1 VKAQTCARLICP
13 GVLAVL
19 VSLLPVLPSSA
30 HGRPPPPNQVLL
42 STPHQQGP
50 TDPQELEAFLDTFFA
65 EQMEALHIPGAVFIS
80 VKDGET
86 FFTKGYG
93 LADLESQRPVIPDE
107 TLFRVGS
114 VSKLFT
120 ATAIMQLVE
129 QGQLNLDDDVNE
141 YLKSFQ
147 LEENDP
153 RPVTV
158 ANLLTHTGG
167 FDERLTGTG
176 VRSPSELVP
185 LGQYLADNMP
195 PRVLPPGDQISYS
208 NHGYALAGYLV
219 EEISGMS
226 FDQYIEE
233 NILRPLDMN
242 HSSFRQPLPPELA
255 SDPAV
260 GYVYT
265 TGYQVMSV
273 EYLNIAPAGTLYATA
288 TDMAHFMI
296 AHLQNGRYE
305 GVRILE
311 EDTAQEMHR
320 RQFTHHPQLAG
331 WAYGFY
337 EHIENGQRAI
347 AHGGDITGFSSLL
360 FLLPEQNLG
369 FFVSFNA
376 FVSTLSGSPD
386 PRQEL
391 VSRFLDRYYPVPE
404 EPVSR
409 QPSADVQRP
418 TGNYRM
424 NRYARTTLEKAL
436 PPTPI
441 LQWRVTANDDGTLT
455 LEYPPMLGSHSSLW
469 TEVEPL
475 LFQKVDGDGYIA
487 FRKDENGRMT
497 HMFMTTFGTPMALE
511 KVSWYETDTFQL
523 SLIGFFMLAF
533 LSVLAWP
540 VGSLIRRLRKR
551 PAAPS
556 KLARQARY
564 LAGLVS
570 ALNLIF
576 VVGLVVR
583 LGQVFSGVFYET
595 PAYFVVL
602 LVVPLLTAILTV
614 GLVVFTVL
622 AWRDDYWSVLGRLHY
637 SLVTL
642 VALVFIWFL
651 NYWNLLGFRTG

>member
-1 VKAQTCARLICP
+1 VKGQTCTKLMCL
-13 GVLAVL
+13 GVLATL
-19 VSLLPVLPSSA
+19 VALLPVLSSPA
-30 HGRPPPPNQVLL
+30 LGMPPPPNQVLL
-42 STPHQQGP
+42 SAPHQQGP
-50 TDPQELEAFLDTFFA
+50 TDPEELETFLDAFFA
-65 EQMEALHIPGAVFIS
+65 EQMEALHIPGAVFIL

-86 FFTKGYG
+86 FFSKGYG
-93 LADLESQRPVIPDE
+93 LADLESQRPVIPGE

-129 QGQLNLDDDVNE
+129 QERLDLDDDVNQ

-147 LEENDP
+147 LEENYP
-153 RPVTV
+153 RPVTI

-185 LGQYLADNMP
+185 LGPYLADNMP
-195 PRVLPPGDQISYS
+195 PRVMPPGDTISYS

-219 EEISGMS
+219 EEISGMP
-226 FDQYIEE
+226 FEQYIEE
-233 NILRPLDMN
+233 NVLQPLDMN
-242 HSSFRQPLPPELA
+242 HSSFRQPLRPELA
-255 SDPAV
+255 SDLAV

-265 TGYQVMSV
+265 TDYQVMPV
-273 EYLNIAPAGTLYATA
+273 EYLNIAPAGSLYATA

-305 GVRILE
+305 GTRILE
-311 EDTAQEMHR
+311 AETAQEMHR

-337 EHIENGQRAI
+337 EHIENGQRAL

-376 FVSTLSGSPD
+376 SVSALFGLGD
-386 PRQEL
+386 PREEL
-391 VSRFLDRYYPVPE
+391 VSRFLDRYYPVAE
-404 EPVSR
+404 GPVSG
-409 QPSADVQRP
+409 QPSADLQRFS
-418 TGNYRM
+418 GNYRM
-424 NRYARTTLEKAL
+424 NRYARTTLEKGL
-436 PPTPI
+436 PPIPM

-455 LEYPPMLGSHSSLW
+455 LEYPPMLGGNSSLW

-475 LFQKVDGDGYIA
+475 LFQNVDGDGYIA
-487 FRKDENGRMT
+487 FREDENGRRIT
-497 HMFMTTFGTPMALE
+497 HMFIITFGTPMALE
-511 KVSWYETDTFQL
+511 KVSWYETDAFQL
-523 SLIGFFMLAF
+523 ILIGFFVLAF

-540 VGSLIRRLRKR
+540 VGSLIRHLRKR
-551 PAAPS
+551 PAQPS
-556 KLARQARY
+556 RPALWARC

-570 ALNLIF
+570 ALNLVF

-583 LGQVFSGVFYET
+583 LGQVFSGVFYGT
-595 PAYFVVL
+595 PAYFVAL
-602 LVVPLLTAILTV
+602 LVIPLLTAILTV

-622 AWRDDYWSVLGRLHY
+622 AWRDDYWSALGRLHY
-637 SLVTL
+637 SLIAVA
-642 VALVFIWFL
+642 ALVFIWFV
-651 NYWNLLGFRTG
+651 NYWNLLGFRF

>member
-1 VKAQTCARLICP
+1 VKGETCAKLICP
-13 GVLAVL
+13 GVLAIL
-19 VSLLPVLPSSA
+19 VALLPVLSSSA
-30 HGRPPPPNQVLL
+30 QGMLPLPNQVLL
-42 STPHQQGP
+42 SVPHRQGP
-50 TDPQELEAFLDTFFA
+50 TDPQELEAFLDAFFA

-80 VKDGET
+80 VKDGQT

-120 ATAIMQLVE
+120 ATAIMQLIE
-129 QGQLNLDDDVNE
+129 QGRLDLDEDVNNYLDD
-141 YLKSFQ
+141 FQ
-147 LEENDP
+147 LPDDDP
-153 RPVTV
+153 TPATV

-176 VRSPSELVP
+176 VRSPSELAP

-195 PRVLPPGDQISYS
+195 PRVMPPDDTISYS
-208 NHGYALAGYLV
+208 NHGYTLAGYLV

-242 HSSFRQPLPPELA
+242 HSSFRQPLRPELA
-255 SDPAV
+255 SDRAV

-265 TGYQVMSV
+265 TDYQVMPV
-273 EYLNIAPAGTLYATA
+273 EYLNIAPAGSLYATA

-305 GVRILE
+305 DTRILE
-311 EDTAQEMHR
+311 AETAQEMHR

-331 WAYGFY
+331 WTYGFY

-347 AHGGDITGFSSLL
+347 AHGGDVTGFSSLL

-376 FVSTLSGSPD
+376 SVSVLFGLGD
-386 PRQEL
+386 PREEL
-391 VSRFLDRYYPVPE
+391 VSRFLDRYYPVAE
-404 EPVSR
+404 GPVSG
-409 QPSADVQRP
+409 QPSADLQRFS
-418 TGNYRM
+418 GNYRI
-424 NRYARTTLEKAL
+424 NRYARTTLEKGL
-436 PPTPI
+436 PPIPM

-455 LEYPPMLGSHSSLW
+455 LKHPLNILESSFW
-469 TEVEPL
+469 VEAGPL
-475 LFQKVDGDGYIA
+475 LFQEVDGDGYIA
-487 FRKDENGRMT
+487 FREDKNGRRIT
-497 HMFMTTFGTPMALE
+497 HMFMITFGTPMALE
-511 KVSWYETDTFQL
+511 KVSWYETDAFQL
-523 SLIGFFMLAF
+523 ILIGFFVLAF

-540 VGSLIRRLRKR
+540 VGSLIRRLKKR

-556 KLARQARY
+556 KLALWARY

-570 ALNLIF
+570 ALNLVF

-583 LGQVFSGVFYET
+583 LGQVLSGVFYRT
-595 PAYFVVL
+595 PTYFVAL
-602 LVVPLLTAILTV
+602 LVIPLLTAILTV

-622 AWRDDYWSVLGRLHY
+622 ARRDDYWSVLGQLHY
-637 SLVTL
+637 ALIV
-642 VALVFIWFL
+642 VAALVFIWFV
-651 NYWNLLGFRTG
+651 NYWNLLGFRL

>member
-1 VKAQTCARLICP
+1 MKRQTPAKLIYL
-13 GVLAVL
+13 GVLATL
-19 VSLLPVLPSSA
+19 VALLPVLPSSA
-30 HGRPPPPNQVLL
+30 LGMPPPPNQVLL
-42 STPHQQGP
+42 SAPPQQGP
-50 TDPQELEAFLDTFFA
+50 TDPQELEAFLDAFFA

-93 LADLESQRPVIPDE
+93 FADLESQRPVIPDE

-129 QGQLNLDDDVNE
+129 QGRLNLDEDVNN
-141 YLKSFQ
+141 YLDDFQ
-147 LEENDP
+147 LPDDYPN
-153 RPVTV
+153 PVTV

-195 PRVLPPGDQISYS
+195 LRVMPPSDTISYS

-219 EEISGMS
+219 EEISGS
-226 FDQYIEE
+226 PFEQYIEE

-242 HSSFRQPLPPELA
+242 HSSFRQPLPSELA
-255 SDPAV
+255 PDLAS
-260 GYVYT
+260 GYIYT
-265 TGYQVMSV
+265 TDYQVLPV
-273 EYLNIAPAGTLYATA
+273 EYLNIAPAGSLYATA

-305 GVRILE
+305 DTRILE
-311 EDTAQEMHR
+311 EETAQEMHQ

-331 WAYGFY
+331 WTYGFH

-376 FVSTLSGSPD
+376 FVSALFGLGD
-386 PRQEL
+386 PREEL
-391 VSRFLDRYYPVPE
+391 VSRFLDRYYPVAE
-404 EPVSR
+404 GPVSG
-409 QPSADVQRP
+409 QPSADLQRFS
-418 TGNYRM
+418 GNYRM
-424 NRYARTTLEKAL
+424 NRYARTTLEKGL
-436 PPTPI
+436 PPIPM

-455 LEYPPMLGSHSSLW
+455 LEYPLNILESSLW
-469 TEVEPL
+469 VEVGPL
-475 LFQKVDGDGYIA
+475 LFQEVDGDGYVA
-487 FRKDENGRMT
+487 FREDEKGRIT
-497 HMFMTTFGTPMALE
+497 HMFMSFIVPMAFE
-511 KVSWYETDTFQL
+511 KVSWYETDAFQIG
-523 SLIGFFMLAF
+523 LIGFSVLAF
-533 LSVLAWP
+533 LSVLIWP
-540 VGSLIRRLRKR
+540 VGYLIRHLRKR
-551 PAAPS
+551 PAQPS
-556 KLARQARY
+556 RPALWARY

-570 ALNLIF
+570 ALNLVF

-583 LGQVFSGVFYET
+583 LGQVFSGVFYGT
-595 PAYFVVL
+595 PTYFVAL
-602 LVVPLLTAILTV
+602 LVIPLLTATLTV

-637 SLVTL
+637 SLIAVA
-642 VALVFIWFL
+642 ALVFIWIV
-651 NYWNLLGFRTG
+651 NYWNLLGFRF

>member
-1 VKAQTCARLICP
+1 VKGETCTKLICP
-13 GVLAVL
+13 GVLAIL
-19 VSLLPVLPSSA
+19 VALLPVLPSSA
-30 HGRPPPPNQVLL
+30 QGMLPPPNQVLL
-42 STPHQQGP
+42 SAPHQQGP
-50 TDPQELEAFLDTFFA
+50 TDPQELEAFLDAFFA
-65 EQMEALHIPGAVFIS
+65 EQMEALHIPGAVFIL

-129 QGQLNLDDDVNE
+129 QGRLNLDQDVNN
-141 YLKSFQ
+141 YLDDFQ
-147 LEENDP
+147 LPDDYPN
-153 RPVTV
+153 PVTV

-176 VRSPSELVP
+176 VRSPSELAP

-195 PRVLPPGDQISYS
+195 PRVMPPGDAISYS
-208 NHGYALAGYLV
+208 NHGYTLAGYLV
-219 EEISGMS
+219 EEISGMP

-233 NILRPLDMN
+233 NVLRPLDMN
-242 HSSFRQPLPPELA
+242 HSSFRQPLRPELA
-255 SDPAV
+255 SDLAV

-265 TGYQVMSV
+265 TDYQVMPV
-273 EYLNIAPAGTLYATA
+273 EYLNIAPAGSLHATA

-305 GVRILE
+305 DTRILE
-311 EDTAQEMHR
+311 AETAQEMHQQ
-320 RQFTHHPQLAG
+320 QFTHHPQLAG
-331 WAYGFY
+331 WTYGFH

-347 AHGGDITGFSSLL
+347 AHGGDVTGFSSLL

-376 FVSTLSGSPD
+376 SVSVLFGLGD
-386 PRQEL
+386 PREEL

-404 EPVSR
+404 EPASH
-409 QPSADVQRP
+409 QPSADVQRL

-424 NRYARTTLEKAL
+424 NRYARTTLEKGL
-436 PPTPI
+436 PPIPM
-441 LQWRVTANDDGTLT
+441 LQWRVSANDDGTLT
-455 LEYPPMLGSHSSLW
+455 LKHPLNILESSLW
-469 TEVEPL
+469 VEAGPL
-475 LFQKVDGDGYIA
+475 LFQEVDSDGYVA
-487 FRKDENGRMT
+487 FREDKKGRIT
-497 HMFMTTFGTPMALE
+497 HMFMSFMVPMAFE
-511 KVSWYETDTFQL
+511 KVSWYETDAFQL
-523 SLIGFFMLAF
+523 SLIGFFVLAF

-540 VGSLIRRLRKR
+540 VGSLIRHLRKR
-551 PAAPS
+551 PAQPS
-556 KLARQARY
+556 RRALWARY

-570 ALNLIF
+570 ALNLVF

-583 LGQVFSGVFYET
+583 LGQVLSGVFYRT
-595 PAYFVVL
+595 PTYFVAL
-602 LVVPLLTAILTV
+602 LVIPLLTAILTV

-637 SLVTL
+637 SLIV
-642 VALVFIWFL
+642 VAALVFIWFV
-651 NYWNLLGFRTG
+651 NYWNLLGFRL

>member
-1 VKAQTCARLICP
+1 VKEQTYAKLICP
-13 GVLAVL
+13 GVLAIL
-19 VSLLPVLPSSA
+19 VALLPVLPSSA
-30 HGRPPPPNQVLL
+30 QGMLPPPNQVLL
-42 STPHQQGP
+42 SAPHQQGP
-50 TDPQELEAFLDTFFA
+50 TDPQELETFLDAFFA

-80 VKDGET
+80 VKDGQT

-129 QGQLNLDDDVNE
+129 QGRLNLDDDVNK

-147 LEENDP
+147 LEENYP

-195 PRVLPPGDQISYS
+195 PRVMPPDDTISYS
-208 NHGYALAGYLV
+208 NHGYALAGYLM
-219 EEISGMS
+219 EEISGMP

-233 NILRPLDMN
+233 NVLRPLDMN

-265 TGYQVMSV
+265 TDYQVMPV
-273 EYLNIAPAGTLYATA
+273 EYLNIAPAGSLYATA

-305 GVRILE
+305 DTRILE
-311 EDTAQEMHR
+311 AETAQEMHQ

-376 FVSTLSGSPD
+376 SVSALFGLGD
-386 PRQEL
+386 PREEL
-391 VSRFLDRYYPVPE
+391 VSRFLDRYYPVAE
-404 EPVSR
+404 GPVSG
-409 QPSADVQRP
+409 QPSADLQRFS
-418 TGNYRM
+418 GNYRM
-424 NRYARTTLEKAL
+424 NRYARTTLEKGL
-436 PPTPI
+436 PPITM

-455 LEYPPMLGSHSSLW
+455 LEYPLNILESSLW
-469 TEVEPL
+469 VEVGPL
-475 LFQKVDGDGYIA
+475 LFQEVDGDGYVA
-487 FRKDENGRMT
+487 FREDEKGRIT
-497 HMFMTTFGTPMALE
+497 HMFMMTFGTPMALE
-511 KVSWYETDTFQL
+511 KVSWYETDAFQIG
-523 SLIGFFMLAF
+523 LIAFFVLAF

-551 PAAPS
+551 PAEPS
-556 KLARQARY
+556 KLALQARY

-570 ALNLIF
+570 ALNLVF

-583 LGQVFSGVFYET
+583 LGQVLSGVFYGT
-595 PAYFVVL
+595 PAYFVAL

-642 VALVFIWFL
+642 AALVFIWFA
-651 NYWNLLGFRTG
+651 NYWNLLGFRF

>member
-1 VKAQTCARLICP
+1 VKGETCAKLICP
-13 GVLAVL
+13 GVLAIL
-19 VSLLPVLPSSA
+19 VALLPVLPSSA
-30 HGRPPPPNQVLL
+30 QGMLPPPNQVLL
-42 STPHQQGP
+42 SAPDQQGP
-50 TDPQELEAFLDTFFA
+50 TDPQELEAFLDAFFA
-65 EQMEALHIPGAVFIS
+65 EQMEAVHIPGAVFIL

-114 VSKLFT
+114 ISKLFT

-129 QGQLNLDDDVNE
+129 QGRLNLDQDVNN
-141 YLKSFQ
+141 YLDDFQ
-147 LEENDP
+147 LPDDYPN
-153 RPVTV
+153 PVTV

-176 VRSPSELVP
+176 VRNPSELTP

-195 PRVLPPGDQISYS
+195 PRVMPPDDTISYS

-233 NILRPLDMN
+233 NVLRPLDMN
-242 HSSFRQPLPPELA
+242 HSGFRQPLRPDLA
-255 SDPAV
+255 SDLAV

-265 TGYQVMSV
+265 TDYQVMPV
-273 EYLNIAPAGTLYATA
+273 EYLNIAPAGSLYATA
-288 TDMAHFMI
+288 TDMAHFMM

-305 GVRILE
+305 DTRILE
-311 EDTAQEMHR
+311 AETAQEMHQQ
-320 RQFTHHPQLAG
+320 QFTHHPQLAG
-331 WAYGFY
+331 WTYGFH

-347 AHGGDITGFSSLL
+347 AHGGDVTGFSSLL

-376 FVSTLSGSPD
+376 SVSVLFGLGD
-386 PRQEL
+386 PREEL
-391 VSRFLDRYYPVPE
+391 VSQFLDRYYPVPE
-404 EPVSR
+404 ETVSH
-409 QPSADVQRP
+409 QPSADVQRL

-424 NRYARTTLEKAL
+424 NRYARTTLEKGL
-436 PPTPI
+436 PPIPM

-455 LEYPPMLGSHSSLW
+455 LKHPLNILETSLW
-469 TEVEPL
+469 VEAGSL
-475 LFQKVDGDGYIA
+475 LFQEVDGDGYVA
-487 FRKDENGRMT
+487 FREDEKGRIT
-497 HMFMTTFGTPMALE
+497 HMFMSFMVPMAFE
-511 KVSWYETDTFQL
+511 KVSWYETDAFQL
-523 SLIGFFMLAF
+523 ILIGFFVLAF

-540 VGSLIRRLRKR
+540 VDSLIRRLRKR
-551 PAAPS
+551 PAQPS
-556 KLARQARY
+556 RPALWARY

-570 ALNLIF
+570 ALNLVF

-583 LGQVFSGVFYET
+583 LGQVLSGVFYRT
-595 PAYFVVL
+595 PTYFVAL
-602 LVVPLLTAILTV
+602 LVIPLLTAILTV

-637 SLVTL
+637 SLIAVA
-642 VALVFIWFL
+642 ALVFIWCV
-651 NYWNLLGFRTG
+651 NYWNLLGFRF

>member
-1 VKAQTCARLICP
+1 VKGQTYAKLIYL
-13 GVLAVL
+13 GALAIL
-19 VSLLPVLPSSA
+19 VALLPVLPSSA
-30 HGRPPPPNQVLL
+30 QGMLPPPNRVLL
-42 STPHQQGP
+42 SEPHQQGP
-50 TDPQELEAFLDTFFA
+50 TDPQELEAFLDAFFA
-65 EQMEALHIPGAVFIS
+65 EQMEALHVPGAVFIL

-93 LADLESQRPVIPDE
+93 FADLESQRPVIPDE

-129 QGQLNLDDDVNE
+129 QGRLDLDEDVNNYLDD
-141 YLKSFQ
+141 FQ
-147 LEENDP
+147 LPDAYP
-153 RPVTV
+153 QPVTI

-185 LGQYLADNMP
+185 LGQYLAAKMP

-219 EEISGMS
+219 EEISEMP

-255 SDPAV
+255 SDLAV

-265 TGYQVMSV
+265 TDYQVMVV
-273 EYLNIAPAGTLYATA
+273 EYLNIAPAGTLCATA

-305 GVRILE
+305 GAHILE
-311 EDTAQEMHR
+311 EDTAQEMHQ

-369 FFVSFNA
+369 FFVSLNA
-376 FVSTLSGSPD
+376 SVSTLSGSPD
-386 PRQEL
+386 PREEL
-391 VSRFLDRYYPVPE
+391 VSRVLDRYYPMPE

-409 QPSADVQRP
+409 QPSADVQRF

-436 PPTPI
+436 PPMSI

-455 LEYPPMLGSHSSLW
+455 LECPPMVAREPTRW
-469 TEVEPL
+469 AEVESL
-475 LFQKVDGDGYIA
+475 LFQNVDGDGYMA
-487 FRKDENGRMT
+487 FREDEKGRIT
-497 HMFMTTFGTPMALE
+497 HMFMTFFGTPMALE
-511 KVSWYETDTFQL
+511 KVSWYETDTFQIG
-523 SLIGFFMLAF
+523 LIGFFVLAF

-551 PAAPS
+551 PAEPS
-556 KLARQARY
+556 RLPLQARY
-564 LAGLVS
+564 VAGLVS

-583 LGQVFSGVFYET
+583 LAQVLSGVFYGT
-595 PAYFVVL
+595 PAYFVAL
-602 LVVPLLTAILTV
+602 LVIPLLTAILTA

-637 SLVTL
+637 SLV
-642 VALVFIWFL
+642 ALAALGFTWFA
-651 NYWNLLGFRTG
+651 NYWNLLGFRF